1 MGTTPR
7 WFWRKT
13 VLLQRQCPDTHI
25 QGHIS
30 PGKKKSPFSVPTWY
44 KLLAYSQL
52 GKVRETKHVWVHK
65 AALRELILP
74 SCHAGRSEKQMF
86 FRLNWK
92 RQAEGILEA
101 GKFLAQFVVP
111 QPLRKKRR
119 NLPGI
124 SCSHSTCMSRAG
136 EGFMEHGLHSSPL
149 RAMK

>member
-1 MGTTPR
+1 MFG
-7 WFWRKT
+7 FIK
-13 VLLQRQCPDTHI
+13 QHSESSFCH
-25 QGHIS
+25 
-30 PGKKKSPFSVPTWY
+30 
-44 KLLAYSQL
+44 LAMQDDL
-52 GKVRETKHVWVHK
+52 KNK
-65 AALRELILP
+65 
-74 SCHAGRSEKQMF
+74 CF

-124 SCSHSTCMSRAG
+124 SCSHSTCMPRAG
-136 EGFMEHGLHSSPL
+136 EGFTEHRLHSSPL